1 MMGVVNTK
9 DWFVDDRWREKI
21 NEDVHRHL
29 FAHGMARRNQQEIMK
44 QLAEKNVWAFVAK
57 KFAELKKGWN
67 GPDVPI
73 YIFPADAT
81 NRSLQHEFGGKS
93 GVAFFDQLFLF
104 LLPHVS
110 NEHIYALLIHEYNHV
125 CRLHVDPKDERDYTL
140 LDRIVMEGLAEH
152 AVRERLGS
160 EYVAK
165 WTTYYT
171 KEQLEQFTKKWLVP
185 NLSLRPDDA
194 RYRALLYGSMLYPR
208 MLGYAVGY
216 EVVRRALA
224 KKTMTKLL
232 TMTSEKIFFM

>member
-1 MMGVVNTK
+1 MGVINTK
-9 DWFVDDRWREKI
+9 NWFEHDKWREKI
-21 NEDVHRHL
+21 NEDVQRHL

-44 QLAEKNVWAFVAK
+44 QLVEKNVWAFVAK
-57 KFAELKKGWN
+57 KFMELKKEWD

-125 CRLHVDPKDERDYTL
+125 CRLHADPKDERDYTL

-160 EYVAK
+160 DYVAK

-224 KKTMTKLL
+224 KKTMTELL
-232 TMTSEKIFFM
+232 TMTSEQIFFM